1 MMVDCDRVFR
11 VHSAAC
17 RAGRPRSGS
26 LAQCN
31 PPPTNRYCPH
41 RHRQQQHP
49 GLDGRR
55 EKRREPGEEERTE
68 RRDETGLF
76 HLEKGCVWR
85 AEEERWRQGVD
96 RREVK
101 RRSGRRR
108 RKRWGRKRPLC
119 YPELSVSVCMS
130 VLTQS
135 KSICHQDCHCG
146 TKREGSLPGRTHSER
161 NGEKTRQ
168 ARGGRVEFR
177 RRVGGAWL
185 GMGTKLLV
193 SKWF

>member
-1 MMVDCDRVFR
+1 MHERQAVAKAVSWEISSWWWTVIQRLFR
-11 VHSAAC
+11 VHIAAC

-26 LAQCN
+26 LAQRN

-41 RHRQQQHP
+41 RHHQQQHP
-49 GLDGRR
+49 GWTEGGK
-55 EKRREPGEEERTE
+55 EGPGEEERTE

-85 AEEERWRQGVD
+85 Q
-96 RREVK
+96 
-101 RRSGRRR
+101 RRSRRR
-108 RKRWGRKRPLC
+108 GGDKWTGGRLRGGGKMGRKRPLC

-161 NGEKTRQ
+161 NGERQ
-168 ARGGRVEFR
+168 DRHKE
-177 RRVGGAWL
+177 AW
-185 GMGTKLLV
+185 
-193 SKWF
+193 